1 MNLTPVLGAGGEAL
15 ALIELGAL
23 ILVLGVLAR
32 LADRVKL
39 SPIPLYLLAGLA
51 LGEGGLF
58 GLSASAS
65 FLEIGSTIGVVL
77 LLLLL
82 GLEYTGEEL
91 KANLRTNAAAGG
103 VDLLNAIP
111 GAVLAVVLGL
121 GWFGAIALGG
131 ITYISSSGV
140 IAKMLGDLDRLGNR
154 ETPTIL
160 SLLVIEDLVMAVYLP
175 VLVGLGV
182 GGSAGETVSATALA
196 VVAVAAA
203 LVVALRFGPGIS
215 RAVFSRS
222 DEAVL
227 FVILGIGFLVAG
239 LAEQVN
245 VSGAVGAFLV
255 GIAISGAAA
264 QQAMTLLRPL
274 RDLFAAAFFIFFAF
288 QIDPGDLPGVL
299 GAALGLALVTGALK
313 AATTWW
319 AVRRAGIGR
328 RGALRA
334 GATMIPRGEFS
345 IVIAGIAVAAGAD
358 AELGVVAAGYVL
370 VLAVLGPLAARFA
383 EPVAERVAPRLLRTP
398 SP

>member
-1 MNLTPVLGAGGEAL
+1 M
-15 ALIELGAL
+15 
-23 ILVLGVLAR
+23 
-32 LADRVKL
+32 
-39 SPIPLYLLAGLA
+39 
-51 LGEGGLF
+51 
-58 GLSASAS
+58 
-65 FLEIGSTIGVVL
+65 L